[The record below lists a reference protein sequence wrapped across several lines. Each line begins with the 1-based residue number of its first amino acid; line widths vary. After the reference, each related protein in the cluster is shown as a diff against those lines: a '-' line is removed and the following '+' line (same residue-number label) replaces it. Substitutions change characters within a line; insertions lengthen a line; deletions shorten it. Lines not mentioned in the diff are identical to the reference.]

1 MGRLDEQLAR
11 LRSFNDLVHRSD
23 PKLAEESADLGR
35 PRAGLESMQ
44 PALAPEENLALES
57 IVLRR
62 TRPILTIRDND
73 TKLDF
78 VDKADSDI
86 WLARL
91 TKAKPLLD
99 SAIRA
104 VGRID
109 LRGARLDWVGT
120 GWLVAENMLVTNRH
134 VAREFATRKGDGYT
148 FQTGLTGQISAD
160 IDFLQEI
167 DNPTTL
173 VFKLIKPLHIEDEPG
188 PDLSF
193 FEVEI
198 TSGDSKLAAPI
209 ELAAQIAATQ
219 NVATIGYPAYDSRIP
234 EPSLM
239 EDIFGGSIHAHL
251 AHLHHAG
258 RQFRFRRHRSR

>member
-1 MGRLDEQLAR
+1 MGTLDEKLTR
-11 LRSFNDLVHRSD
+11 LRIFNNLVHRSD
-23 PKLAEESADLGR
+23 PKLAEETADLGR
-35 PRAGLESMQ
+35 QPAGLESIHTAQ
-44 PALAPEENLALES
+44 APEESLALES

-62 TRPILTIRDND
+62 TRPVLAIRDND

-78 VDKADSDI
+78 VDEADSEI

-109 LRGARLDWVGT
+109 LQGARLDWIGT

-148 FQTGLTGQISAD
+148 FQTGLTGQMSAG

-167 DNPTTL
+167 DNPATL
-173 VFKLIKPLHIEDEPG
+173 VFKLI
-188 PDLSF
+188 
-193 FEVEI
+193 
-198 TSGDSKLAAPI
+198 
-209 ELAAQIAATQ
+209 
-219 NVATIGYPAYDSRIP
+219 
-234 EPSLM
+234 
-239 EDIFGGSIHAHL
+239 
-251 AHLHHAG
+251 
-258 RQFRFRRHRSR
+258 